1 VAIERI
7 VAGLEKRSRILSPEE
22 RRRVA
27 YHEMGHALVAATLP
41 GIDPVH
47 KISIIPRGVGALGYT
62 MQRPT
67 EDRFLLARHDLENRI
82 AVLMGGRAAEAL
94 IFDGE
99 VSTGA
104 SDDLQR
110 ATEIATEMVTRY
122 GMAETLGPRTYARP
136 PQPFLTGSTSN
147 RIEASEATEREIDI
161 AVRDIVVKAFD
172 RATEVLRARRAD
184 LDEGA
189 RLLLAQETVTADQF
203 PAIRSA
209 GPQIK
214 SREIAG

>member
-1 VAIERI
+1 
-7 VAGLEKRSRILSPEE
+7 
-22 RRRVA
+22 
-27 YHEMGHALVAATLP
+27 MGHALVAATLP
-41 GIDPVH
+41 GVDPVH
-47 KISIIPRGVGALGYT
+47 KVSIIPRGVGALGYT

-136 PQPFLTGSTSN
+136 PQPFLTGTTAD
-147 RIEASEATEREIDI
+147 RVEASEATEREIDI

-172 RATEVLRARRAD
+172 RATEVLRKRRAD

-189 RLLLAQETVTADQF
+189 RLLLVQETVTADQF

-209 GPQIK
+209 GPQTK
-214 SREIAG
+214 SAA

>member
-1 VAIERI
+1 
-7 VAGLEKRSRILSPEE
+7 
-22 RRRVA
+22 
-27 YHEMGHALVAATLP
+27 
-41 GIDPVH
+41 
-47 KISIIPRGVGALGYT
+47 

-67 EDRFLLARHDLENRI
+67 EDRFLLARHDLENRV
-82 AVLMGGRAAEAL
+82 AVLMGGRASEAL

-110 ATEIATEMVTRY
+110 ATEIGTQMVTRY
-122 GMAETLGPRTYARP
+122 GMAETLGPRTYAPP
-136 PQPFLTGSTSN
+136 PQPFLTGTPAD

-161 AVRDIVVKAFD
+161 AVRDIMVKAFD
-172 RATEVLRARRAD
+172 RATEVLRKRRVD

-203 PAIRSA
+203 PAMRAA
-209 GPQIK
+209 GP
-214 SREIAG
+214 

>member
-1 VAIERI
+1 MI
-7 VAGLEKRSRILSPEE
+7 AGLEKKSRVLGPEE

-41 GIDPVH
+41 GVDPVH
-47 KISIIPRGVGALGYT
+47 KVSIIPRGVGALGYT
-62 MQRPT
+62 IQRPT
-67 EDRFLLARHDLENRI
+67 EDRFLLARHDLDNRI
-82 AVLMGGRAAEAL
+82 SVLMGGRAAEAL
-94 IFDGE
+94 VFDGE

-122 GMAETLGPRTYARP
+122 GMNERLGPRTYAPP
-136 PQPFLTGSTSN
+136 PQPFLTGTTAN
-147 RIEASEATEREIDI
+147 RVEASETTEREIDI
-161 AVRDIVVKAFD
+161 AVREIVVKAFD

-209 GPQIK
+209 AKEAKP
-214 SREIAG
+214 AA